1 MPANPVNPIYVNQD
15 GTNVAGYNPIFHQQD
30 SNGSYSRAI
39 RVTATLNNPL
49 TLTGS
54 FANNAG
60 FLIMN
65 TGSVNL
71 SALNGTQ
78 YVGMDFH
85 EPNQN
90 HQIFPI
96 QLSYVSA
103 SAGGDITVLYY

>member
-1 MPANPVNPIYVNQD
+1 MPFNPLDPTYSFQNAY
-15 GTNVAGYNPIFHQQD
+15 HQQD
-30 SNGSYSRAI
+30 ANGSFSRTV

-54 FANNAG
+54 FANNAA

-65 TGSVNL
+65 TGSVIL
-71 SALNGTQ
+71 SASNGT
-78 YVGMDFH
+78 GFIGADFH
-85 EPNQN
+85 EAGQN

-96 QLSYVSA
+96 QLSFVSA

>member
-1 MPANPVNPIYVNQD
+1 MPFNPNNPTYSFQNAYHTQD
-15 GTNVAGYNPIFHQQD
+15 A
-30 SNGSYSRAI
+30 NGSFSRAV

-60 FLIMN
+60 FLVMN
-65 TGSVNL
+65 TGSIII
-71 SALNGTQ
+71 SSSNGQGYTAI
-78 YVGMDFH
+78 DFH

-90 HQIFPI
+90 HSIFPI

-103 SAGGDITVLYY
+103 SATGDITILYY

>member
-1 MPANPVNPIYVNQD
+1 MPFNPLDPTYSFQNAY
-15 GTNVAGYNPIFHQQD
+15 HQQD
-30 SNGSYSRAI
+30 ANGSFSRTV

-65 TGSVNL
+65 TGSIIL
-71 SALNGTQ
+71 SASNGQ
-78 YVGMDFH
+78 GYIGADFH
-85 EPNQN
+85 EAGQN

-96 QLSYVSA
+96 QLSRVSA
-103 SAGGDITVLYY
+103 SDGGDITVLYY